1 MDIKSTMIKN
11 RSTDGA
17 NHSTP
22 PSNQRIAHTD
32 SPIKH
37 PVAPRGNPGKIAIR
51 PEVAYDNKPGA
62 KGIPG
67 GNGVPMGSFQ
77 PSVARSEPIIKHP
90 NKKHDPA
97 MCRC

>member
-11 RSTDGA
+11 RSTDGG
-17 NHSTP
+17 NHSTTG
-22 PSNQRIAHTD
+22 SNQSIAHSE

-37 PVAPRGNPGKIAIR
+37 PVAPRGNPGKIAIK
-51 PEVAYDNKPGA
+51 PEVSYDNNGA
-62 KGIPG
+62 KGKPG

-77 PSVARSEPIIKHP
+77 PSVARSEPIVKHP